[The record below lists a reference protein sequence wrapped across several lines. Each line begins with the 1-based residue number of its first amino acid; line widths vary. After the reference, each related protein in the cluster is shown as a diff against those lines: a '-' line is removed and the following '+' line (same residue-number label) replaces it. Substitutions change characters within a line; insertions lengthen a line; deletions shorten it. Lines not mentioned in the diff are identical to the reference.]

1 MLLGVDVEQ
10 VIYPGHLKQ
19 GLHSRIDMD
28 KFHVAACLPYA
39 AKAPGQFAQ
48 AVAVNEIHAREID
61 QELLVAVAG
70 ENMNQVA
77 QLSETICQCQPS
89 HNIDHN
95 DAIALPRCDL
105 KIHIVWLAFS
115 CRNHIL
121 G

>member
-70 ENMNQVA
+70 EDMNQVA
-77 QLSETICQCQPS
+77 QLSAAVSQRQS
-89 HNIDHN
+89 SYNIDHN
-95 DAIALPRCDL
+95 DTIVLPRCDL
-105 KIHIVWLAFS
+105 KTHIVGWLFLAGIIS
-115 CRNHIL
+115 L